1 MSEPVALDAV
11 ARDVRTPRS
20 AGIAGLAFAL
30 LFVASLLLL
39 RHHPAPGA
47 AQKEIAEFYLRRQ
60 SGNLVLVGLYL
71 VPFSGIAFLWF
82 IAVIRSRVG
91 EREDRFFATVF
102 LGSGLLFVAMLFAA
116 AAAAAA
122 PVAASRFQ
130 DAPPPSP
137 DAVGLARSLAY
148 TMLYVYG
155 VRAAAVFMIVTSTIG
170 LRTATLPRW
179 LVGTGYAAAA
189 VLLFSISFFDAIVM
203 VFPAWVAA
211 VSVVILRS
219 PRVESTPRG
228 RAAGARVSGA

>member
-1 MSEPVALDAV
+1 MSEPIALGAL
-11 ARDVRTPRS
+11 ARDVRAPRS
-20 AGIAGLAFAL
+20 AGIAGLVFAT

-47 AQKEIAEFYLRRQ
+47 TEQEIADFYVGRQ
-60 SGNLVLVGLYL
+60 SGNLVMVGLYL

-82 IAVIRSRVG
+82 IAVIRSHVG

-130 DAPPPSP
+130 DAPAPSP

-148 TMLYVYG
+148 TLLYVYG
-155 VRAAAVFMIVTSTIG
+155 VRAAAVFMLVTSTIG
-170 LRTATLPRW
+170 LRTGTLPRW
-179 LVGTGYAAAA
+179 LVGTGYAAAL
-189 VLLFSISFFDAIVM
+189 VLLFSVSFFDPIVL
-203 VFPAWVAA
+203 VFPGWVAA

-219 PRVESTPRG
+219 PRVR
-228 RAAGARVSGA
+228 RA